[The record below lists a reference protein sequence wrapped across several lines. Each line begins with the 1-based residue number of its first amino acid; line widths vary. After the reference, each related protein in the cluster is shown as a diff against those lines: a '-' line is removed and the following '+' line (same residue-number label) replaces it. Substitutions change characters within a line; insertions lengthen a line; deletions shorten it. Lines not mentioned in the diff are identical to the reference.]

1 MKFDLDNSFLL
12 LDQDTNWFFSVG
24 DDWILDFFIKP
35 SKTLQVELIRTH
47 KNLLI
52 LNLRKGPFRS

>member
-1 MKFDLDNSFLL
+1 MKFDLDYSFLL
-12 LDQDTNWFFSVG
+12 LDEDTNRFFSVG

-35 SKTLQVELIRTH
+35 SETLQVELIRTH
-47 KNLLI
+47 KILLI